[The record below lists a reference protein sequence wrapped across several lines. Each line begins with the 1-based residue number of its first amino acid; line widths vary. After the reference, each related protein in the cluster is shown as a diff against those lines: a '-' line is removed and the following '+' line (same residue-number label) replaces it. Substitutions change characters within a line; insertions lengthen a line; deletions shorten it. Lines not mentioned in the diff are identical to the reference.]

1 MTKEELQ
8 GMLADGY
15 NLNQIAAIH
24 MISRTELEKLLVE
37 TPVEKP
43 TKKTP
48 KIDIDPMFTEEEG
61 L

>member
-1 MTKEELQ
+1 MTKEQLQ
-8 GMLADGY
+8 GMLDGGY

-24 MISRTELEKLLVE
+24 MISKIELEKLL
-37 TPVEKP
+37 VEKP